1 VRRPGLAQVQLAARC
16 RGPTK
21 VCQERHSCTH
31 SQVRWSRRRHRC
43 PSPRPAVPVR
53 GVAAAHAAGW
63 FACRA
68 QPPRAQ
74 SGAANVAH
82 KQLPLR
88 VPTAEGTYGSAAP
101 ASPPAPTTRC
111 RRCQSA
117 NLGPAPTVLLQLQL
131 QLQVSGVR
139 SGKARSA
146 VPQRGTLHRGDA

>member
-1 VRRPGLAQVQLAARC
+1 MRRPGLAQVQLAARC

-82 KQLPLR
+82 QQLPLR
-88 VPTAEGTYGSAAP
+88 MPTAEGTYGTP

-117 NLGPAPTVLLQLQL
+117 NLGPAPTVLLQLQ
-131 QLQVSGVR
+131 VSGVR